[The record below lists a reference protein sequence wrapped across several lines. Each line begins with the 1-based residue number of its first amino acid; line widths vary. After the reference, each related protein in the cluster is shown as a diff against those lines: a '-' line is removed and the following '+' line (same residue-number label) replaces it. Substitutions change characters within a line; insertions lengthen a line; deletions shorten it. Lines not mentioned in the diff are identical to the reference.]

1 MSLHDDVVKLRQD
14 VLEIANIMVQ
24 IVDNI
29 DMRHLSIGSRA
40 SLRLRVEEL
49 YTCIGRMER
58 EHGTK

>member
-1 MSLHDDVVKLRQD
+1 MEPNEDVAKLRQD

-40 SLRLRVEEL
+40 TMRSLIENL

>member
-1 MSLHDDVVKLRQD
+1 MASDELVKLRQD
-14 VLEIANIMVQ
+14 VLEIANIMAQ

-29 DMRHLSIGSRA
+29 DMSHLSIGSRA
-40 SLRLRVEEL
+40 TMRSLIEDL